1 MKEDKRFTRIIPKSI
16 EKLFV
21 KLQESSVHLNYGR
34 DIIVELVNNHINT
47 DCNAQETVRILDI
60 GAGGGTDLNNIK
72 NNIQKTKQLFAIES
86 FAPNIKRLNA
96 LGVTSFNIN
105 IEKDSLPFDDSTL
118 DIVIINQVIE
128 HTKEIFFIS
137 SEISRV
143 LKNNGVAIF
152 GFPNLAALHNRF
164 LLLIGE
170 QPICIRMP
178 GPHVRGITKGGF
190 YQFIT
195 TDDYF
200 EVKKIVGSNFYP
212 FPPWIAQ
219 KLATILPSMSIS
231 LYFLCQRTRRR
242 GNFINVLSTRFYET
256 DYFTGPK

>member
-16 EKLFV
+16 EKFFV

-34 DIIVELVNNHINT
+34 DIIVELVDNHINT
-47 DCNAQETVRILDI
+47 NCIRKESISILDI
-60 GAGGGTDLNNIK
+60 GAGGGTDLKNIK
-72 NNIQKTKQLFAIES
+72 NKIQKKTNLFAIDAFE
-86 FAPNIKRLNA
+86 PNTKKLNELGIK
-96 LGVTSFNIN
+96 SFNIN
-105 IEKDSLPFDDSTL
+105 IEKEPLPFDDSTI
-118 DIVIINQVIE
+118 DIIIANQVIE

-143 LKNNGVAIF
+143 LKNKGVAII
-152 GFPNLAALHNRF
+152 GFPNLAELHNRI

-195 TDDYF
+195 TDGYYK
-200 EVKKIVGSNFYP
+200 VTKIVGSNFYP

-219 KLATILPSMSIS
+219 KLAAIFPSMSIS
-231 LYFLCQRTRRR
+231 LYFLCQRTSKK
-242 GNFINVLSTRFYET
+242 GDFIDVLSTRFYET
-256 DYFTGPK
+256 DYFTGPT